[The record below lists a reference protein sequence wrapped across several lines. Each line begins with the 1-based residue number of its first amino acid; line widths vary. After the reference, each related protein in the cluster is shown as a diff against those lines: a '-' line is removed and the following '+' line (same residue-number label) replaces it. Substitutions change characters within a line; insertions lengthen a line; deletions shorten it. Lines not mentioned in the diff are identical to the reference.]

1 MNRLLVIGY
10 GNPYRRDDGV
20 ALHVINAL
28 RQRIGVRA
36 LPPDED
42 GLDEVGRT
50 MDSVM
55 LHQLLP
61 EMTPLLA
68 EYQRVVFVDAHTGA
82 IPDAV
87 RVVSVEEEYSLEAVT
102 HHMSPGM
109 LLALARLT
117 NGYAPQ
123 GYLVSVKGEDFDFG
137 TELSE
142 ACRERVDVA
151 VESIRNLARS
161 AGRV

>member
-1 MNRLLVIGY
+1 MNRLMVVGY

-28 RQRIGVRA
+28 RQRLGVPP
-36 LPPDED
+36 LSPDED
-42 GLDEVGRT
+42 GLDEVGRAVDT
-50 MDSVM
+50 VM

-61 EMTPLLA
+61 EMAQTFG

-87 RVVSVEEEYSLEAVT
+87 RVVPVEEGYSLEAVT
-102 HHMSPGM
+102 HHLSPGM

-117 NGYAPQ
+117 SGHTPE
-123 GYLVSVKGEDFDFG
+123 GYLVSVRGEDFDFG

-142 ACRERVDVA
+142 ACRGRVGVA
-151 VESIRNLARS
+151 VERILDLARS
-161 AGRV
+161 AGRI